1 MDWKFWKKVCAENAL
16 EDDKQVSLTPAKL
29 NRNNKNDEKQ
39 YRSVLNLAQKL
50 QEKDVLNMALT
61 GPYGSGKSSILR
73 SLKQDFP

>member
-1 MDWKFWKKVCAENAL
+1 MDWKFWKKACADNTL

-73 SLKQDFP
+73 SLKP